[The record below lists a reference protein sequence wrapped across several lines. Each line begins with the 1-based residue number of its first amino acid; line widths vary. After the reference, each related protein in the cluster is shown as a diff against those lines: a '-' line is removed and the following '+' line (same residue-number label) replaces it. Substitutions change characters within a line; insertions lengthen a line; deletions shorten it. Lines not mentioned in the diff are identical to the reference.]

1 MQPETILRRPI
12 LLTEK
17 SSVLREKGQYAFE
30 VVRTANK
37 IQIRDAVQKMFKVTV
52 VGVHT
57 MLMRG
62 KERRMGR
69 GHAKMQNWK
78 KAIVTLKSG
87 DAIDFFDES
96 TGSTTTES

>member
-37 IQIRDAVQKMFKVTV
+37 IQIRDAVQFKVTV

-96 TGSTTTES
+96 TSSTSTES